1 MTVQFL
7 NFHNFMVARREGERT
22 VAVPFERM
30 HLVENLLVRVF
41 AGRNLMILAHARTND
56 EGVGECAP
64 LNFRPGLISGACRA
78 Q

>member
-7 NFHNFMVARREGERT
+7 YFHNFMVVRLKGERP

-30 HLVENLLVRVF
+30 HFVENLLVRVF
-41 AGRNLMILAHARTND
+41 VGRNCVILVHARTRD

-64 LNFRPGLISGACRA
+64 VTFRPGLSR
-78 Q
+78 